1 MDVYYVYYRSR
12 RPGDVEMDW
21 EEQVVETVNNT
32 INHMVSAAM
41 LMTMMRWEEKMLKVS
56 KMSAKKYNFKSFGDC
71 QQHHQPHGECS
82 VPDDHDGDERE
93 CKHVKK

>member
-1 MDVYYVYYRSR
+1 MYYVYYRSR
-12 RPGDVEMDW
+12 RPGDGDTDW

-56 KMSAKKYNFKSFGDC
+56 KMSAKKYNF
-71 QQHHQPHGECS
+71 
-82 VPDDHDGDERE
+82 
-93 CKHVKK
+93 

>member
-1 MDVYYVYYRSR
+1 MNNKLKCLRTVDVYYVYYRSR

-32 INHMVSAAM
+32 INHMVSAVM

-56 KMSAKKYNFKSFGDC
+56 KMSAKKYNFQKFWRLSTT
-71 QQHHQPHGECS
+71 PS
-82 VPDDHDGDERE
+82 TTW
-93 CKHVKK
+93 

>member
-1 MDVYYVYYRSR
+1 MPVIICNGGSNNELKYLRTVDVYYVYYRSR

-32 INHMVSAAM
+32 INHMVSAVM

-56 KMSAKKYNFKSFGDC
+56 QMSAKKYNF
-71 QQHHQPHGECS
+71 
-82 VPDDHDGDERE
+82 
-93 CKHVKK
+93 

>member
-1 MDVYYVYYRSR
+1 MSVIICNGGLNIELKYLRTVDVYYVYYRSR

-56 KMSAKKYNFKSFGDC
+56 KMSAKKYKFQKFWRPSTT
-71 QQHHQPHGECS
+71 PS
-82 VPDDHDGDERE
+82 TTW
-93 CKHVKK
+93 